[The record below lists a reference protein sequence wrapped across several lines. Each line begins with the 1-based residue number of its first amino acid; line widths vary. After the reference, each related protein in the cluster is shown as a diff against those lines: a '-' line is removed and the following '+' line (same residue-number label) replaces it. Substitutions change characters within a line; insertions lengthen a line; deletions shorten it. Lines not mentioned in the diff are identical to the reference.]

1 MAITFDNVEIDV
13 EHLRRVRLQ
22 SALRKFAVTV
32 AGRSVDL
39 KIVTQGH
46 NRPYG
51 EPPAWSDANTI
62 NVWHDVD
69 NPIMEVDSVIRL
81 KGLTIHELGHVLFTP
96 RDRTT
101 LVKDVM
107 QHHAWQAFNILE
119 DNRID
124 NMMVARLSGV
134 APWLL
139 HTVLAEFFN
148 TPDGHEYLL
157 PLLHGRK
164 YIPQKIRD
172 LSASVYHSQENVPD
186 IQRIIDEY
194 IKLNMARKE
203 SHKRA
208 LELVLELRQLL
219 SKEDLTQHD
228 GHETC
233 SPSKNG
239 GEDMAGIREQDEA
252 LQRAEKQQQ
261 QQASEPDD
269 EADAEPA
276 NASSGTDKQEL
287 DQQIRQA
294 QSNVSNEIYEDIK
307 DMVKGMRDAGSGH
320 SGSAGAD
327 KSVSLSQGVGMR
339 DVAPEMRFNTRHF
352 TRVLQELKA
361 LHDPAWVSNSSEGR
375 LNARQFLMGADL
387 DQSFDLWDDGQQDAS
402 DIECVILLDISGSMY
417 SFLDQA
423 YDAMWGIKR
432 SLDSINASTTVITF
446 GDYSRVL
453 YTADSRAT
461 IQKRYSLDGYGATNP
476 LQGLKYAR
484 DTFSNSSRAIKL
496 LVTITDGYWFDKQES
511 DAVVA
516 EMRMSGVVTGL
527 LHLLDEYYVKAYEQG
542 GDYRIDGHGC
552 DVVKTIDNPHD
563 ITDFA
568 RQLVQRQQQLAIHS

>member
-1 MAITFDNVEIDV
+1 MVDEGIDV
-13 EHLRRVRLQ
+13 NMLRRVKLQ
-22 SALRKFAVTV
+22 SALRKFAITV
-32 AGRSVDL
+32 AGRSIDY
-39 KIVTQGH
+39 KIVVH
-46 NRPYG
+46 RHERPYG

-62 NVWHDVD
+62 NVWHDIET
-69 NPIMEVDSVIRL
+69 PIMEVDSVVRL

-139 HTVLAEFFN
+139 HTVLAEFFS
-148 TPDGHEYLL
+148 TPDGHEHLM

-164 YIPQKIRD
+164 YVPQKIRD
-172 LSASVYHSQENVPD
+172 LAASVYHNQEHVPD

-194 IKLNMARKE
+194 IKLNLARKE

-233 SPSKNG
+233 SPAKNG
-239 GEDMAGIREQDEA
+239 GEDMAGIREQDDA

-261 QQASEPDD
+261 QQASESDD
-269 EADAEPA
+269 DADAEPA
-276 NASSGTDKQEL
+276 NASSGSDKQEL

-294 QSNVSNEIYEDIK
+294 QSNVSTEIYEDIK
-307 DMVKGMRDAGSGH
+307 DMVKGMRDGSGH
-320 SGSAGAD
+320 SGSHGAD
-327 KSVSLSQGVGMR
+327 KSVTMSKGVYMTEVDPDMR
-339 DVAPEMRFNTRHF
+339 LNTRHF
-352 TRVLQELKA
+352 ARVLQELKA
-361 LHDPAWVSNSSEGR
+361 MHDPAWVSNSSEGR

-402 DIECVILLDISGSMY
+402 DIECVVLLDISGSMY
-417 SFLDQA
+417 HMLGQA

-432 SLDSINASTTVITF
+432 ALDSINASTTVVTF

-461 IQKRYSLDGYGATNP
+461 VQRKHSMDGYGSTNP

-484 DTFSNSSRAIKL
+484 DTFYNSSRAIKL
-496 LVTITDGYWFDKQES
+496 LVVITDGYWFDKQES
-511 DAVVA
+511 DAAIA
-516 EMRMSGVVTGL
+516 EMRMAGVVTGL
-527 LHLLDEYYVKAYEQG
+527 VHL
-542 GDYRIDGHGC
+542 IDNYTEEMSEAGRDVNIDTHGC
-552 DVVKTIDNPHD
+552 DVVKTLTNPHD

-568 RQLVQRQQQLAIHS
+568 KQLVQRQQRMVLNS